1 MKLSNLCISREQKL
15 RIEMHDMRFIE
26 NFKMFVGGPSRCGKT
41 FFVVDL
47 IQNLKSIC
55 KKPPTNIIYVYK
67 VWQPKYE
74 EIRNKVSVFIE
85 DCDELIEKIKNHSFN
100 QHSLIVFDDL
110 INSKSLKNIAEL
122 FVVDGRHM
130 NLSLIFLSQRMF
142 VNDEYFR
149 QISGNCDYFC
159 VFKNPRKVNEIRELA
174 KQLTPGTLELL
185 NIYALATKEPYS
197 YLFINLTQEC
207 QESLKYT
214 SHLFDFDHYLK
225 IYVEKT
231 T

>member
-1 MKLSNLCISREQKL
+1 MYDL
-15 RIEMHDMRFIE
+15 RLIE
-26 NFKMFVGGPSRCGKT
+26 NFKIFVGGPSRCGKT
-41 FFVVDL
+41 FFVIDL
-47 IQNLKSIC
+47 IQNLKRIC

-67 VWQPKYE
+67 VWQPKYD
-74 EIRNKVSVFIE
+74 EIRNIVTVFVQEQDDLIAAIKEKVSE
-85 DCDELIEKIKNHSFN
+85 
-100 QHSLIVFDDL
+100 QYSLIVFDDL
-110 INSKSLKNIAEL
+110 INSKSLKDIAEL

-130 NLSLIFLSQRMF
+130 NLSLVFLSQRMF

-174 KQLTPGTLELL
+174 KQLTPGSLELW
-185 NIYALATKEPYS
+185 NIYAMATKEPYS

-207 QESLKYT
+207 PESLKYT
-214 SHLFDFDHYLK
+214 SHLFDYDHYIK
-225 IYVEKT
+225 IYLEKT

>member
-1 MKLSNLCISREQKL
+1 MY
-15 RIEMHDMRFIE
+15 DMRLIE
-26 NFKMFVGGPSRCGKT
+26 NFKIFVGGPSRCGKT
-41 FFVVDL
+41 FFVTDL

-55 KKPPTNIIYVYK
+55 KKPPTYIIYVYK
-67 VWQPKYE
+67 VWQPKYDEIKKLVTVFIEEKDNLIE
-74 EIRNKVSVFIE
+74 EIRDQISGHN
-85 DCDELIEKIKNHSFN
+85 
-100 QHSLIVFDDL
+100 SLIVFDDL
-110 INSKSLKNIAEL
+110 INSKSLKNIAPL

-130 NLSLIFLSQRMF
+130 NMSLIFLSQRMF

-159 VFKNPRKVNEIRELA
+159 VFKNPRKVNEVRELA
-174 KQLTPGTLELL
+174 KQVTPGTLELL

-207 QESLKYT
+207 PESLKYT
-214 SHLFDFDHYLK
+214 SHLFDYDHYLR
-225 IYVEKT
+225 IYLEKT

>member
-1 MKLSNLCISREQKL
+1 MSRPNLY
-15 RIEMHDMRFIE
+15 DVRFVE
-26 NFKMFVGGPSRCGKT
+26 NFKIFVGGPSRCGKT

-47 IQNLKSIC
+47 IQNLKRIC

-67 VWQPKYE
+67 VWQPKYD
-74 EIRNKVSVFIE
+74 EIRDMVSAFIE
-85 DCDELIEKIKNHSFN
+85 DDDELIEKIKDYISN
-100 QHSLIVFDDL
+100 QHSLIIFDDL
-110 INSKSLKNIAEL
+110 INSKSVKNIAEL

-130 NLSLIFLSQRMF
+130 NLSLVFLSQRLF

-159 VFKNPRKVNEIRELA
+159 VFKNPRKVNEVRELA
-174 KQLTPGTLELL
+174 KQLTPGTLELM

-207 QESLKYT
+207 PENLKYT

-225 IYVEKT
+225 VYVEKT

>member
-1 MKLSNLCISREQKL
+1 MY
-15 RIEMHDMRFIE
+15 DMRFIE
-26 NFKMFVGGPSRCGKT
+26 NFKIFVGGPSRCGKT

-47 IQNLKSIC
+47 IQNLKRVC
-55 KKPPTNIIYVYK
+55 KNPPTNIIYVYK

-74 EIRNKVSVFIE
+74 EIRNIVTVFIE
-85 DCDELIEKIKNHSFN
+85 EEENLIETIKDQVSG
-100 QHSLIVFDDL
+100 QHSLIIFDDL
-110 INSKSLKNIAEL
+110 INSKSLKNIAQL

-130 NLSLIFLSQRMF
+130 NLSLVFLSQRIF

-185 NIYALATKEPYS
+185 NIYGLATKEPYS
-197 YLFINLTQEC
+197 YLLINLTQEC
-207 QESLKYT
+207 PEILKYT
-214 SHLFDFDHYLK
+214 SHIFDYDNYIK
-225 IYVEKT
+225 IYLEKT

>member
-1 MKLSNLCISREQKL
+1 M
-15 RIEMHDMRFIE
+15 
-26 NFKMFVGGPSRCGKT
+26 
-41 FFVVDL
+41 
-47 IQNLKSIC
+47 
-55 KKPPTNIIYVYK
+55 
-67 VWQPKYE
+67 
-74 EIRNKVSVFIE
+74 
-85 DCDELIEKIKNHSFN
+85 
-100 QHSLIVFDDL
+100 
-110 INSKSLKNIAEL
+110 
-122 FVVDGRHM
+122 
-130 NLSLIFLSQRMF
+130 SLIFLSQRMF

-207 QESLKYT
+207 PESLKYT
-214 SHLFDFDHYLK
+214 SHLFNFDHYIK
-225 IYVEKT
+225 VYVEKT